1 MVKGATLRLDSLA
14 IKPDTTLTVY
24 NFEVNDLHNYY
35 VGTQEVLVHNDCIK
49 LKALFANTYDFD
61 FFIKKLGSSPSVTS
75 LFISIPPKFSI
86 DKVWKIISESRLLN
100 GAELFKGQN
109 LNVFNNVQRIIDN
122 LGSLNTVQLD
132 KLKDALTNI
141 NRSSSIIRI
150 TYEKAAKVMADY
162 SGLATFENI
171 ITAMASSGW
180 KQQIGSDWV
189 LRYLSTKNVTSIKSF
204 ENLVKEGDG
213 LFRADILEVGGRL
226 VELKSWGAN
235 YINAIKDRAFTS
247 QLANYFKSSANF
259 TQVFDFD
266 RIRFDATG
274 FATIAEAKTTI
285 KAQYVTLFKKDLN
298 ATYTAMGGRTS
309 AFLTGKGILSPEDF
323 IAAVNDPANALHNKL
338 FSFIDVQ

>member
-1 MVKGATLRLDSLA
+1 M
-14 IKPDTTLTVY
+14 
-24 NFEVNDLHNYY
+24 
-35 VGTQEVLVHNDCIK
+35 
-49 LKALFANTYDFD
+49 
-61 FFIKKLGSSPSVTS
+61 
-75 LFISIPPKFSI
+75 
-86 DKVWKIISESRLLN
+86 
-100 GAELFKGQN
+100 
-109 LNVFNNVQRIIDN
+109 
-122 LGSLNTVQLD
+122 
-132 KLKDALTNI
+132 
-141 NRSSSIIRI
+141 
-150 TYEKAAKVMADY
+150 
-162 SGLATFENI
+162 
-171 ITAMASSGW
+171 
-180 KQQIGSDWV
+180 
-189 LRYLSTKNVTSIKSF
+189 
-204 ENLVKEGDG
+204 
-213 LFRADILEVGGRL
+213 FRADILEVGGRL